1 MALSGTLSSLGL
13 DDVVGFL
20 STHGVEGVLTICGAA
35 MSMRMLVLPGRLVV
49 PQPRPGRLSAEA
61 LDALLSRAER
71 VGRTASRRLSREAV
85 DELVQRAKRERQGR
99 RARPPSG
106 SHRKPTAATA
116 RREPSAPTV
125 TGRLSRDV
133 VDDLFAR
140 ADALAG
146 NSAEKRRHKLA
157 EQVHLVAAGG
167 GARFEFTPCELPEH
181 VVKEIEALGAM
192 SLEPLALLMEVARLA
207 DEHSQ
212 APDLGRTMVAAP
224 KALQAAM
231 ADNPAALQGDIDG
244 VGLAALLQT
253 LRERRRAGTLLLQ
266 SSGREEKL
274 YFIDGE
280 AYALR
285 LDADDEFAHQLL
297 GADAADSVRTL
308 VREAAI
314 DEQTLTAAEQARLR
328 ERFLDVLFGADAQ
341 FAFFDSDLP
350 REVIEPRRGLTR
362 IALQT
367 ERFLLEAIQRMVEW
381 DDLRAAI
388 GDGKAH
394 LRFTSAEAKLAAI
407 RERGA
412 PEVLTLVDGRLSFD
426 EVVRASQVPR
436 LVAARVIAALVRE
449 GKLAT
454 A

>member
-35 MSMRMLVLPGRLVV
+35 MSLRMLVLPGRLVV

-61 LDALLSRAER
+61 LDALLMRAEK
-71 VGRTASRRLSREAV
+71 VGRTQSRRLSRETV
-85 DELVQRAKRERQGR
+85 DELVTRATRQRQER

-106 SHRKPTAATA
+106 GHQKPAAGAGKKGATAATV
-116 RREPSAPTV
+116 S
-125 TGRLSRDV
+125 GRLSREV
-133 VDDLFAR
+133 MDDLFAR
-140 ADALAG
+140 ADALTGG
-146 NSAEKRRHKLA
+146 NAETRRHKIA
-157 EQVHLVAAGG
+157 EQVHLVSAGG
-167 GARFEFTPCELPEH
+167 GARFEFTPCELPPE
-181 VVKEIEALGAM
+181 VVKELEALGAM

-212 APDLGRTMVAAP
+212 SPELGRTMVAAP
-224 KALQAAM
+224 KALKAAM

-285 LDADDEFAHQLL
+285 TDADDEFAYQVL
-297 GADAADSVRTL
+297 GVDAADSVRSL

-350 REVIEPRRGLTR
+350 PEVIQPRRGLTR

-381 DDLRAAI
+381 DDLRGAI

-394 LRFTSAEAKLAAI
+394 LRFTSADAKLTAI
-407 RERGA
+407 RDRGA
-412 PEVLTLVDGRLSFD
+412 PEVLTLIDGRLTFD
-426 EVVRASQVPR
+426 EVVRAAQVPR
-436 LVAARVIAALVRE
+436 LTAARVIAALVRE
-449 GKLAT
+449 GKLASG
-454 A
+454 